1 MHVIKKFYILLSILI
16 LGFSSSVHSDEL
28 KIGYGHFEKD
38 HQDNIRSYENDMFQ
52 ITYVYDNKNLPYGL
66 TPIAGALN
74 HSSAFMVYGGVQK
87 KFTHNRF
94 SLIPSFAPGFYD
106 HGSEKDLGGELQFKS
121 QIEFSVE
128 LFADYSFSYAWSHIS
143 NADIY
148 DSNPGADNEMFFITK
163 KF

>member
-1 MHVIKKFYILLSILI
+1 MLVIKKFYILLSILI
-16 LGFSSSVHSDEL
+16 LSFSSSVHSDEL
-28 KIGYGHFEKD
+28 KIGHGKFSEGTE
-38 HQDNIRSYENDMFQ
+38 RFENDMSE
-52 ITYVYDNKNLPYGL
+52 ITYVYDNKSLPYGL
-66 TPIAGALN
+66 TPIAGALK
-74 HSSAFMVYGGVQK
+74 HSSAFMIYGGVQK

-106 HGSEKDLGGELQFKS
+106 HGTEKDLGGELQFKS